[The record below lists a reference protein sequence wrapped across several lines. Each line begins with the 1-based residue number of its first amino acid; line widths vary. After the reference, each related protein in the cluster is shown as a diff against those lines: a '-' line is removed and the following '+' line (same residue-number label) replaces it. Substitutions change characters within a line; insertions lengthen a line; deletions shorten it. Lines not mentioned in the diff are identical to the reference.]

1 MFNEGDLIVTS
12 KGAGEV
18 VGVVDTTLEVYFIVP
33 TENPKLF
40 KYADEWEV
48 VSWDEV
54 TRHVKRPKNKF
65 DYPKCYKEIGFK
77 AYTEDIFVP
86 IAYKDDEDVLNELP
100 TDCIETDEEEYEDMS
115 DFIVADKDGEA
126 FRPASPTNPFVVET
140 HQAVNAYNKWAPTNL
155 KEVRVKDFIDNMQV
169 KYSTMDDDR
178 HFERGETVDY
188 NHPPE
193 SK

>member
-1 MFNEGDLIVTS
+1 MFKEGDLIVTA

-33 TENPKLF
+33 TDNKKIF
-40 KYADEWEV
+40 AYAEEWEV
-48 VSWDEV
+48 INQTDV
-54 TRHVKRPKNKF
+54 TLHVKRPKNKF
-65 DYPKCYKEIGFK
+65 DYPKCYRQIGFK

-86 IAYKDDEDVLNELP
+86 VEYVDDADVLNELP
-100 TDCIETDEEEYEDMS
+100 TDCIETDDEEYEDMS
-115 DFIVADKDGEA
+115 DFILDDKDGEP
-126 FRPASPTNPFVVET
+126 FCPASPTNQFVVET
-140 HQAVNAYNKWAPTNL
+140 HQAVNAWEEWAPSNL
-155 KEVRVKDFIDNMQV
+155 KEQGVKNFIDNMQV

-193 SK
+193 SR